1 MKVKNIGKKI
11 IGNKDFY
18 LLPGEEMEVS
28 GDEAWV
34 KMYMAY
40 GNLSQVE
47 GPGPQAIPTEAEP
60 VVVDTQVESDI
71 QAENDS
77 AGDVKP
83 EVKKAGRKKAAE

>member
-11 IGNKDFY
+11 IGNKDFH

-40 GNLSQVE
+40 GNLSQGE
-47 GPGPQAIPTEAEP
+47 GPGPQALPAEAES
-60 VVVDTQVESDI
+60 VVDI
-71 QAENDS
+71 QAESDTQAESDS
-77 AGDVKP
+77 VGEVEP